1 VNALL
6 ATAAVVPVLATPSLS
21 AEQVTQLVLGEGAE
35 VLDHR
40 GAMLQIRTVLDQY
53 DGWVHEGYVR
63 RLHLGDVEAWLST
76 AAWSEG
82 ALLRDGTGTA
92 IRAPH
97 RARLLLEGSSRVRLP
112 DGDVGEILG
121 GSIRPYHDVILAG
134 LAEQPATWAWREFAG
149 APYLWG
155 GVTASGIDCS
165 GLVQTTFL
173 ARGVPLP
180 RDARQQVESGQVIE
194 LSARREGDLLFFR
207 GADSDRIT
215 HVALQAAD
223 DEIVHSTVDTGR
235 VTREPML
242 AGSRAAPL
250 IERLVAVR
258 RLT

>member
-6 ATAAVVPVLATPSLS
+6 ATAAVVPVLATPSLA

-35 VLDHR
+35 VRDHR
-40 GAMLQIRTVLDQY
+40 GAMLQIRTILDQY

-97 RARLLLEGSSRVRLP
+97 RARVLLEGSSRVRLP
-112 DGDVGEILG
+112 DGDVGEILA

-134 LAEQPATWAWREFAG
+134 LAESPATWAWRE
-149 APYLWG
+149 
-155 GVTASGIDCS
+155 
-165 GLVQTTFL
+165 LVQTTFL

-194 LSARREGDLLFFR
+194 LAARREGDLLFFR

-215 HVALQAAD
+215 HVALQAAG

-235 VTREPML
+235 VTREPMI

>member
-1 VNALL
+1 MNALL
-6 ATAAVVPVLATPSLS
+6 ATAAVVPVLATPSLA

-35 VLDHR
+35 VRDHR
-40 GAMLQIRTVLDQY
+40 GAMLQIRTILDQY

-63 RLHLGDVEAWLST
+63 RVHLGDVEAWLAT
-76 AAWSEG
+76 AGWSEG
-82 ALLRDGTGTA
+82 ALLRDGSGTA
-92 IRAPH
+92 VRAPH
-97 RARLLLEGSSRVRLP
+97 RARVLLEGSSRVRLP

-121 GSIRPYHDVILAG
+121 GSIRPYHDVILSG
-134 LAEQPATWAWREFAG
+134 LAELPSTWAWREFAG

-180 RDARQQVESGQVIE
+180 RDARQQVETGQAIA
-194 LSARREGDLLFFR
+194 LDARRADDLLYFR

-215 HVALQAAD
+215 HVAIQAGD
-223 DEIVHSTVDTGR
+223 DAIVHSTVDTGR
-235 VTREPML
+235 VTRESILP
-242 AGSRAAPL
+242 GSRAAPL
-250 IERLVAVR
+250 LERLVAVR